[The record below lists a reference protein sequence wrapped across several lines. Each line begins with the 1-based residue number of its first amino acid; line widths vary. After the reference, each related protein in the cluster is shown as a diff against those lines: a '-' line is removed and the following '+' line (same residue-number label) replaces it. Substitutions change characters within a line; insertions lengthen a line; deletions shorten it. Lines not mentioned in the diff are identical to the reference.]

1 MTISKV
7 EPDLRQIIQ
16 TLRDGDLETAKNRTV
31 ELIECACRM
40 SGPMYRE
47 EVIQRGPQQEKP
59 TYNSAAGKLRILTKD
74 LRDVSFTMRRGT
86 QTDALEM
93 AERASGRLPGFRK
106 GRTDIVCI
114 APPGRPLP
122 VDQGRAWL
130 VTGPTL
136 LGTTSQPD
144 ASALFPFVVSRPPL
158 SGARRSRRAP
168 AA

>member
-1 MTISKV
+1 LIAKKETLMTISKV
-7 EPDLRQIIQ
+7 EPELRQIIQ

-59 TYNSAAGKLRILTKD
+59 TYNSAAGKLRILTNA

-93 AERASGRLPGFRK
+93 AERA
-106 GRTDIVCI
+106 
-114 APPGRPLP
+114 
-122 VDQGRAWL
+122 L
-130 VTGPTL
+130 VVF
-136 LGTTSQPD
+136 LGSE
-144 ASALFPFVVSRPPL
+144 
-158 SGARRSRRAP
+158 RSR
-168 AA
+168 